1 MKAVIEFEK
10 LVMFDSIENFRNS
23 FLVIYNENLRAKGYL
38 PITDEQEIIDLFLDK
53 LNEWKRRTK

>member
-10 LVMFDSIENFRNS
+10 LVMFDSLENFRNS